1 MDEPVRVIPY
11 KGDLVEELLTS
22 HERLVA
28 VSLSIIESN
37 VDEITVLGLSG
48 DVDISTLPRLA
59 DALGRFTHAAHT
71 LAIDLDGITVL
82 DDAALGIIL
91 GVAARLDARGGRL
104 CLIVTNTKIR
114 EHIHATRLDEI
125 VSLHSSIGDVQA
137 HSQHQ
142 HGHES

>member
-1 MDEPVRVIPY
+1 M
-11 KGDLVEELLTS
+11 KTTW
-22 HERLVA
+22 HERLED

-37 VDEITVLGLSG
+37 VDEITILGLSG

-59 DALGRFTHAAHT
+59 DALGRFTHDAHT

-91 GVAARLDARGGRL
+91 GAAARLDAHGGRL

-114 EHIHATRLDEI
+114 DHLHTTRLDQI

-137 HSQHQ
+137 HSRHQ
-142 HGHES
+142 RGHES